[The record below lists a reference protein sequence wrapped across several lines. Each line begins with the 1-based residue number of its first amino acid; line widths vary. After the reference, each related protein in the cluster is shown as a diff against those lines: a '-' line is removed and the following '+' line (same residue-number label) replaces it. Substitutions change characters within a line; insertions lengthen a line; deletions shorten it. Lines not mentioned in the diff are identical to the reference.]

1 MKLQTQI
8 SKTEAN
14 IAFFEARFALIEH
27 QPDSIY
33 KQAQLKAYQ
42 AMHKQLSDQLEKLLT
57 KQKALRARN
66 NSS

>member
-1 MKLQTQI
+1 MNLQTQI

-33 KQAQLKAYQ
+33 KQAQLKAYP
-42 AMHKQLSDQLEKLLT
+42 AMHKQLSDQLEELHI
-57 KQKALRARN
+57 KQKALRARKK
-66 NSS
+66 SS

>member
-14 IAFFEARFALIEH
+14 IAFFEARFALIQH

-33 KQAQLKAYQ
+33 KQAQLKAYE
-42 AMHKQLSDQLEKLLT
+42 AMHKQLTDHLQELQI
-57 KQKALRARN
+57 KQKARQARK
-66 NSS
+66 NS

>member
-1 MKLQTQI
+1 MNLQTQI

-14 IAFFEARFALIEH
+14 IAFFEARFALIQH

-42 AMHKQLSDQLEKLLT
+42 AMHKQLSDQLERLQR
-57 KQKALRARN
+57 KQKILRDRK

>member
-1 MKLQTQI
+1 MNLQTQI

-14 IAFFEARFALIEH
+14 IAFFEARFALIQH

-42 AMHKQLSDQLEKLLT
+42 AMHTQLSEQLEELRL
-57 KQKALRARN
+57 KQQALRARKK
-66 NSS
+66 SS